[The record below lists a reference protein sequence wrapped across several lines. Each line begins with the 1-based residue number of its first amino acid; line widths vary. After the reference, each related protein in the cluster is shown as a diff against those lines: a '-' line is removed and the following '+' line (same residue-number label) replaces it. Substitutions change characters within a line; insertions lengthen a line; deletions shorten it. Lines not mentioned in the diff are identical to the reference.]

1 MINVMDEE
9 TMSDNDIIAEVKQR
23 YQGLCLD
30 LNLDQTTADE
40 AWSNYENINVKYT
53 LEASILLV
61 GLA

>member
-1 MINVMDEE
+1 MDEE

-40 AWSNYENINVKYT
+40 AWLNYENINVKYT
-53 LEASILLV
+53 LEVSI
-61 GLA
+61 